1 MSTKT
6 QIWRVLIIEDNAEDR
21 RTLADLLKSNP
32 NIKITFAVDGKQG
45 YYLLFN
51 SEYDL
56 VILDLDLPHIDGRT
70 LLVEARKAGIRVP
83 VMILTGSKDKYDEPD
98 NMDDGATAYFT
109 KPYWH
114 RALLSHINAL
124 LRDSVATTDTIIR
137 FKNITFDTFHE
148 TVSCEGI
155 TPFKLKGK
163 LSKIFATLLR
173 CKSRTVTPEIL
184 VREAWEMGKKVPPET
199 VNRNVNR
206 INEKFEEH
214 GLPRVVKCNKEIGYE
229 LIRD

>member
-1 MSTKT
+1 MNTKNH
-6 QIWRVLIIEDNAEDR
+6 IWRVLIIEDNAEDR

-56 VILDLDLPHIDGRT
+56 VILDLVLPYMDGRT
-70 LLVEARKAGIRVP
+70 LLVETRKAGITTP
-83 VMILTGSKDKYDEPD
+83 ILILTGSKDKYDEPD
-98 NMDDGATAYFT
+98 NMDDGATAYIT

-114 RALLSHINAL
+114 RALMSHINAL
-124 LRDSVATTDTIIR
+124 LRDFAERLDTVIR
-137 FKNITFDTFHE
+137 FKNITFDTFHD

-155 TPFKLKGK
+155 KPFKLPRIP
-163 LSKIFATLLR
+163 SRIFATLLR
-173 CKSRTVTPEIL
+173 CKSRTVTPDIL
-184 VREAWEMGKKVPPET
+184 IREAWEIGKNVPVQT